1 MNFSDLNLN
10 KPLLNALED
19 LGLSE
24 ATTIQERAFAVIMS
38 GKDVCGIAQTGTGK
52 TFAYLLPCLRLYQFN
67 KKKEPQILIVVPTR
81 ELVIQVLEQ
90 VEKLAKYMNLTAVG
104 VYGGVN
110 LKPQAAQMMA
120 GADLVVGTPGRLND
134 LILHGAFKAKTVKKL
149 IIDEF
154 DEMLNLGFRT
164 QLKNI
169 FDVLPERRQ
178 NLLFSAT
185 LTEEV
190 EQLIEEFF
198 PALVR
203 IEAAPVGTP
212 LDNIDQRFYSIPN
225 FYSKLALLKR
235 LLQDQP
241 EMNRVL
247 VFTSTKSLAD
257 RIFEAL
263 EEEWSFKTQVIHSN
277 KSQPA
282 RFAAVNAFKAG
293 ECRVLV
299 ATDLVARGIDVA
311 EVSHVINFDMPESA
325 ENYIHRIGRTGRVTL
340 QGIALSFV
348 NEKEQERLEAAQELM
363 HFQVPESPL
372 PEGLE
377 LSEKLLPEEEPQVNM
392 KTIAVKTTLKKNVG
406 VAFHDKAKKNK
417 KVNVRRDFEGEM
429 KKKYGKQ
436 YKKKRK

>member
-1 MNFSDLNLN
+1 MTFSDLNLN

-19 LGLSE
+19 LGLS
-24 ATTIQERAFAVIMS
+24 TPSTIQERAFAVIMS

-52 TFAYLLPCLRLYQFN
+52 TFAYLLPCLRQYQFN

-90 VEKLAKYMNLTAVG
+90 IEKLAKYMSLSAVG

-110 LKPQAAQMMA
+110 LKPQAAQVME
-120 GADLVVGTPGRLND
+120 GTDIIVGTPGRLND
-134 LILHGAFKAKTVKKL
+134 LILYGAFKANGVKKL

-164 QLKNI
+164 QLKSI
-169 FDVLPERRQ
+169 FDALPERRQ

-185 LTEEV
+185 LTEDV
-190 EQLIEEFF
+190 EKLIEEFF

-212 LDNIDQRFYSIPN
+212 LENINQSFYRIPN

-247 VFTSTKSLAD
+247 VFASTKSLAD
-257 RIFEAL
+257 RITEAL
-263 EEEWSFKTQVIHSN
+263 DEEWSFKTQVIHSN

-325 ENYIHRIGRTGRVTL
+325 ENYIHRTGRTGRVGQ
-340 QGIALSFV
+340 QGVAISFV
-348 NEKEQERLEAAQELM
+348 NEKEQERLDAAQELM
-363 HFQVPESPL
+363 NYTLPELPL

-392 KTIAVKTTLKKNVG
+392 KTIAVKTTLKQNVG
-406 VAFHDKAKKNK
+406 AAFHDKAKKNK
-417 KVNVRRDFEGEM
+417 KVNVRRDFEAEM
-429 KKKYGKQ
+429 KKKYKKQ